1 MQLKQKQIVLYRR
14 RNCQLISK
22 KRGSAMRNETCK
34 GEKKRNELGRGGERE
49 GVSVL
54 KLTEGE
60 KLSDSILPRKVKLH
74 NRGN

>member
-1 MQLKQKQIVLYRR
+1 
-14 RNCQLISK
+14 
-22 KRGSAMRNETCK
+22 MRNETCK